1 MTGRGP
7 LTRTLILAT
16 AVIVVA
22 AGGFAGYRRLSDPSC
37 GEGLVKRGRHQECT
51 GVTDGSHVFDPN
63 LRDVSARIK
72 AENDR
77 AVRRPHVTI
86 AMMVP
91 MAPEDQVE
99 RQQTLREVQGAYLA
113 QYRANE
119 QSEELPAIRLV
130 LANPGRESAEWRPVA
145 DRLVGMVGGG
155 DHLRAVFGI
164 NLSTAATKATILR
177 LTGKGV
183 PVVGGPVTANDF
195 RDIPGLFAI
204 VPSNG
209 EQAAA
214 LTSFNKNIDVR
225 KTLVVEDT
233 RPNDNYVATLARTFE
248 KTTEGAPRAAE
259 QFRSPDDPLD
269 PGTNANDFA
278 QMVNSMCNSAAETVY
293 FAGRPL
299 QLRLFVNALGGR
311 WCKQKQYTVVTVSGA
326 STLALDAKLDWSAL
340 DPGKGLTVEYATIT
354 HPDAW
359 TTAGAP
365 PTGGSKDDFEALR
378 RLAAGEGSATP
389 VGPIGPVDLND
400 GRTITTHDSAWT
412 AITAIRSRVT
422 PRAPVPAI
430 ADVLNARARMHGDG
444 RVRGA
449 SGWICLDNNGDAYD
463 KAVAIVRLV
472 PQEPHIRFAGLAWPT
487 GHPPAQDCTAP
498 PAH

>member
-1 MTGRGP
+1 MSGRGP
-7 LTRTLILAT
+7 LTRALLF
-16 AVIVVA
+16 AVTVVVVA
-22 AGGFAGYRRLSDPSC
+22 GGVYVGYKGLSDPSC
-37 GEGLVKRGRHQECT
+37 GAGVEERGPHHECT
-51 GVTDGSHVFDPN
+51 GVSDGSHVFDPD

-91 MAPEDQVE
+91 MAPGDQVE

-119 QSEELPAIRLV
+119 LSDELPAIRLV
-130 LANPGRESAEWRPVA
+130 LADPGRESGQWRPVA
-145 DRLVGMVGGG
+145 DQLVRMVGAA
-155 DHLRAVFGI
+155 DNLRMVFGI
-164 NLSTAATKATILR
+164 NVSTAATRATILH
-177 LTGKGV
+177 LTGRGV

-204 VPSNG
+204 VPSNS

-214 LTSFNKNIDVR
+214 LSYFHKGIDVR
-225 KTLVVEDT
+225 RTLVVEDT
-233 RPNDNYVATLARTFE
+233 RPNDNYVATLAQTFE

-278 QMVNSMCNSAAETVY
+278 QMVNSMCNSPAETVY

-311 WCKQKQYTVVTVSGA
+311 WCKQKSYTVVTVSGA
-326 STLALDAKLDWSAL
+326 STLALDDKLDWSAL
-340 DPGKGLTVEYATIT
+340 EPGKGLTVEYATVT

-359 TTAGAP
+359 TSLKP
-365 PTGGSKDDFEALR
+365 PATGGSKDDFEPLR
-378 RLAAGEGSATP
+378 KLAAGEGATTP
-389 VGPIGPVDLND
+389 VGPIGPVDLSD

-422 PRAPVPAI
+422 RQAPVPPI
-430 ADVLNARARMHGDG
+430 VDVLNARARMHGDG

-449 SGWICLDNNGDAYD
+449 SGWICLDNNGAAYD
-463 KAVAIVRLV
+463 KAVAVVQLV
-472 PQEPHIRFAGLAWPT
+472 SRQPHIRFAGLAWPT

-498 PAH
+498 PPP